1 MAVASQSTGKGAAKR
16 KQTSK
21 KERKTYQKATHEDAY
36 MGKCLVIDVQE
47 ARDEGT
53 HRLYEEG
60 RLYTD
65 TSVVRSCMH
74 QSRYAIDM
82 RGGVG
87 KKGG

>member
-1 MAVASQSTGKGAAKR
+1 
-16 KQTSK
+16 
-21 KERKTYQKATHEDAY
+21 
-36 MGKCLVIDVQE
+36 MGECLMINVQE

-82 RGGVG
+82 RGGASR
-87 KKGG
+87 KGG